1 MESKFWVVYQ
11 EDGNKLKNYY
21 LSYEKQSLFDYNCK
35 FDLWKNICI
44 EIFFLNY
51 KMSIVDFI
59 KKRLKQE

>member
-44 EIFFLNY
+44 EIFL
-51 KMSIVDFI
+51 
-59 KKRLKQE
+59 